1 MFDIFHAFRAR
12 WMTIVALTA
21 VVSLSAEDAPK
32 KPVVKG
38 KEPKIVYVD
47 PNHSLP
53 DGNVPVTIT
62 GENFRID
69 SKVFFGEEEA
79 TDVTIEKNGTVLKV
93 KSPAAQSVG
102 PVDVKVVNPDAQ
114 QDIEPASYFYGK
126 DFPLYVFQAKR
137 AWHRLL
143 YFINLGGKIMY
154 PIIFLSFVTMALFFH
169 CLLAIRER
177 HLIPKRLVEDVM
189 EYLANGHWDNA
200 AEYCRKKKCAF
211 GRVVLAGVQKAD
223 QSPELIRE
231 AMGSAGGRES
241 ELLQQKIS
249 YLNNVGVIAPMLGLF
264 GTVWGLQLAFRGIA
278 GEAAQHKVLAAS
290 ISVALNTTVAGLF
303 VGILAFVIYFLFR
316 GKVVRL
322 VGSMEV
328 LAEQMAERIIERKG
342 EEE

>member
-1 MFDIFHAFRAR
+1 MFDVFHAFRTR
-12 WMTIVALTA
+12 WMAIAAMA
-21 VVSLSAEDAPK
+21 VIASLCAEDAPK
-32 KPVVKG
+32 KPVEKG
-38 KEPKIVYVD
+38 QAPKIVYVE
-47 PNHSLP
+47 PNHSAAE
-53 DGNVPVTIT
+53 GGVIVTIA
-62 GENFRID
+62 GENFRMD
-69 SKVFFGEEEA
+69 SKVFFGDAE
-79 TDVTIEKNGTVLKV
+79 VTEVKIEKNGTILKV
-93 KSPAAQSVG
+93 TSPPSQGVG
-102 PVDVKVVNPDAQ
+102 PVDVKVVNPDSQ
-114 QDIEPASYFYGK
+114 QDVFSASYFYGK

-137 AWHRLL
+137 SGHRML
-143 YFINLGGKIMY
+143 YFIKLGGKIMY

-169 CLLAIRER
+169 CLLSIRES
-177 HLIPKRLVEDVM
+177 HLIPKRMVEDVM

-231 AMGSAGGRES
+231 AMGSAGSRES

-290 ISVALNTTVAGLF
+290 ISIALNTTVAGLF
-303 VGILAFVIYFLFR
+303 VGILAFVVYFLFK

-342 EEE
+342 AEE